1 MEIEGHVG
9 SMINIIV
16 LVIAIVYAIK
26 EIGKPKNDNT
36 KEKNDE

>member
-9 SMINIIV
+9 SIINIIV

-26 EIGKPKNDNT
+26 EIGKAKDT
-36 KEKNDE
+36 KEKNDEH